1 MRRLAENDLYIKP
14 EKCKWNVREVGFL
27 EKVIEPERIKMEEEK
42 VKNILEWPT
51 LKRVKDI

>member
-1 MRRLAENDLYIKP
+1 V
-14 EKCKWNVREVGFL
+14 CFL
-27 EKVIEPERIKMEEEK
+27 EKVIGPERIKMEEEK

>member
-1 MRRLAENDLYIKP
+1 
-14 EKCKWNVREVGFL
+14 VGFL